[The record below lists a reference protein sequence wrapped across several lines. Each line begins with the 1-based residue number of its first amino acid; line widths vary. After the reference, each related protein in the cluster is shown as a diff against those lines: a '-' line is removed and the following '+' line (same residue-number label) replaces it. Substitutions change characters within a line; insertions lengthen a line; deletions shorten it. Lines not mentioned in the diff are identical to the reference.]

1 VGLFC
6 PRCHLPYDTLV
17 RDEARL
23 SMHEVVA
30 RCEKCLHITV
40 YRSNGVSDLTEREIA
55 EIAEIVAAKR
65 AAALEGEES

>member
-1 VGLFC
+1 LLC
-6 PRCHLPYDTLV
+6 PQCHLAYDTLI

-23 SMHEVVA
+23 SMHEVLA
-30 RCEKCLHITV
+30 RCDRCRHITV

-65 AAALEGEES
+65 AAALEGEEP